1 MRTRSAS
8 VVGRTGKVSLS
19 KKRNVPSTERS
30 ARAPILK
37 PSRMPCF
44 TQALVRH
51 SPAALRSAERISP
64 RVSAARN
71 SANVARSA
79 SVKLG
84 RAAPPPASA
93 SMRSRSDMAGVSKE
107 PQLLEQLAQPG
118 PGLLL
123 HRHERQAV
131 GLLEQALQRHRG
143 LHGAGIR
150 LDEVRLHERQQAVV
164 QRPSL
169 VPLPLQG
176 ELAEPRHQGKWDE

>member
-44 TQALVRH
+44 TQAWARH
-51 SPAALRSAERISP
+51 SPAALRSAARISP

-79 SVKLG
+79 SVKL
-84 RAAPPPASA
+84 RVAAASA
-93 SMRSRSDMAGVSKE
+93 SIRSRSDMAGLSKE
-107 PQLLEQLAQPG
+107 PQLLEQLAQPR

-123 HRHERQAV
+123 HRNERQPV
-131 GLLEQALQRHRG
+131 GLLEQALQRHGG
-143 LHGAGIR
+143 LHRAGIQIGR
-150 LDEVRLHERQQAVV
+150 AHV
-164 QRPSL
+164 
-169 VPLPLQG
+169 
-176 ELAEPRHQGKWDE
+176 

>member
-19 KKRNVPSTERS
+19 KKRNVPSTDRS

-44 TQALVRH
+44 TQALARH
-51 SPAALRSAERISP
+51 SPAALRSAARISP

-84 RAAPPPASA
+84 RAVAASA
-93 SMRSRSDMAGVSKE
+93 SMRSRSDMAGLSKE
-107 PQLLEQLAQPG
+107 PQLLEQLAQPR

-123 HRHERQAV
+123 HRNERQPV
-131 GLLEQALQRHRG
+131 GLLEQALQRHGG
-143 LHGAGIR
+143 LDGAGVR

-164 QRPSL
+164 QRPGL
-169 VPLPLQG
+169 LPLPL
-176 ELAEPRHQGKWDE
+176 

>member
-30 ARAPILK
+30 ARAPIWK

-51 SPAALRSAERISP
+51 SPAALRSAARISP

-93 SMRSRSDMAGVSKE
+93 SMRSRSDMAGVFKE
-107 PQLLEQLAQPG
+107 PQLLEQPAQPG
-118 PGLLL
+118 PGLFLNRTNGQAEGLLL
-123 HRHERQAV
+123 HH
-131 GLLEQALQRHRG
+131 LQRHRG
-143 LHGAGIR
+143 LHRAWVC
-150 LDEVRLHERQQAVV
+150 LVAV
-164 QRPSL
+164 
-169 VPLPLQG
+169 
-176 ELAEPRHQGKWDE
+176 

>member
-1 MRTRSAS
+1 
-8 VVGRTGKVSLS
+8 
-19 KKRNVPSTERS
+19 
-30 ARAPILK
+30 
-37 PSRMPCF
+37 MPCF

-107 PQLLEQLAQPG
+107 PQLLEQLAPPG

-123 HRHERQAV
+123 HRHERPAV
-131 GLLEQALQRHRG
+131 GLLEPALQRHRG
-143 LHGAGIR
+143 LHGGGVR
-150 LDEVRLHERQQAVV
+150 LDEVRPPWREQAGG
-164 QRPSL
+164 QRPG
-169 VPLPLQG
+169 PLPLPLPG
-176 ELAEPRHQGKWDE
+176 ALPRPRR

>member
-19 KKRNVPSTERS
+19 KKRNVPSTDRS

-44 TQALVRH
+44 TQALARH
-51 SPAALRSAERISP
+51 SPVALRSAARISP

-84 RAAPPPASA
+84 RAAPAASPPASA
-93 SMRSRSDMAGVSKE
+93 SIRSRSDMAGLSNE
-107 PQLLEQLAQPG
+107 PQLLEQLAQPR

-123 HRHERQAV
+123 HRHERQPVA
-131 GLLEQALQRHRG
+131 LLEQALQRHGG
-143 LHGAGIR
+143 LHGTGIR

-164 QRPSL
+164 QRPGL

-176 ELAEPRHQGKWDE
+176 ELAD